1 MIPVG
6 LLQPPDRPLHVA
18 RNGAAVA
25 ADLNLDELFT
35 VMAAGDEFVA
45 SVVRAVVPASLTDI
59 EIIRYRQGVLANF
72 SAEPEMLRALYA
84 VATEATTVRRWM
96 VGRGRAPR
104 SKLGLA
110 LQPLE
115 ALVGQLRR
123 LRQTCEKYAGAC
135 SSDGLVRFRELMTDM
150 LDDDYLAG
158 LETHLAALYFDDG
171 VQFSAALG
179 PGNKADRIVLH
190 EPPRDAKRSLFGRR
204 SGATFEATS
213 DFELPDDPL
222 SAVVE
227 PALDT
232 VAEVVSGATDSVQ
245 DFFRHLRTELA
256 FYLGCLNLRERLG
269 RTGTPMCYPVPVP
282 GAPALRCRDLRDAA
296 LCLSSADVVGNDVEA
311 AGVTFF
317 VVSGANSG
325 GKSTFLRSV
334 GTAQLMMQAGM
345 FVTAADFGAD
355 VRNGVFTHFVR
366 AEDPDMEHGRLDE
379 ELARMRELTEALRP
393 GGMLLCNEPFASTND
408 REAAA
413 IADPIMSA
421 LLDSGAKVVLVTHL
435 YDFVRQRYAAG
446 RDTDLFLRA
455 QRAADG
461 RRTYR
466 VAAGAGA
473 PEATSHGED
482 IYARV
487 FGERLPGDPAGD

>member
-1 MIPVG
+1 MG
-6 LLQPPDRPLHVA
+6 LLQPPGHPLQVA

-25 ADLNLDELFT
+25 DDLNLGEMFA

-45 SVVRAVVPASLTDI
+45 SVVKVIVPAGLTDV
-59 EIIRYRQGVLANF
+59 ETIRYRQGVLANF

-84 VATEATTVRRWM
+84 IATEATTVRRWM

-110 LQPLE
+110 LQPLT
-115 ALVGQLRR
+115 ALVGQLRK
-123 LRQTCEKYAGAC
+123 LRQTCEEYARAC
-135 SSDGLVRFRELMTDM
+135 TSDGLVRFRELMIEM
-150 LDDDYLAG
+150 LDEDYLAG

-171 VQFSAALG
+171 VQFSAVLG

-190 EPPRDAKRSLFGRR
+190 EPPRNAKRSLFGRR
-204 SGATFEATS
+204 SGAGFEATS
-213 DFELPDDPL
+213 DFDLPDDPL
-222 SAVVE
+222 SAVIE

-256 FYLGCLNLRERLG
+256 FYLGCLNLRERFG
-269 RTGTPMCYPVPVP
+269 RTGTPMCYPVPVSGTP
-282 GAPALRCRDLRDAA
+282 TLQCGDLRDAV
-296 LCLSSADVVGNDVEA
+296 LCLSSGDVVGNDVDA

-334 GTAQLMMQAGM
+334 GTAQVMMQAGM
-345 FVTAADFGAD
+345 FVTAAAFTAD
-355 VRNGVFTHFVR
+355 VRNGLFTHFVR

-379 ELARMRELTEALRP
+379 ELARMREVTEALRQ

-421 LLDSGAKVVLVTHL
+421 LLDSGVKVVLVTHL
-435 YDFVRQRYAAG
+435 YDFVRQRYATG

-455 QRAADG
+455 QRAPDG

-466 VAAGAGA
+466 VAAGA
-473 PEATSHGED
+473 PEATSHGAD
-482 IYARV
+482 IYARI
-487 FGERLPGDPAGD
+487 FGDPLSGGLPGS